1 MKILFVEKRTRTD
14 KLGILYLAS
23 ILSNAGHSVD
33 LIQTDLDNIDEY
45 LEKSEPEF
53 IMYSVMSAEKAWFL
67 RTNLELKKKYAFKSV
82 MGGPHFTFFPE
93 EGMEDEDV
101 DFVVQGPGEGVILD
115 IVEGRTKNK
124 FVLGHLPDINSLPE
138 PKRDILY
145 KYDEFGKSRM
155 KRFIAGRYCLFSCT
169 YCFNHL
175 FKKLYRDEK
184 GQFFQR
190 NSPERMIEE
199 IKHVKE
205 QYGLELAYFNDDD
218 FAANKEWLSD
228 FCDKFRPLG
237 MEFCGSIRASS
248 VDYDSLKM
256 MRDAGCTFM
265 NIAMESANPKTQK
278 FLRRGF
284 VTNEQIINACKI
296 SEELGIKI
304 RLQNMVG
311 LPVENPLQDALET
324 LEMNQKINP
333 TDSWASIFQPFPR
346 TDLWQ
351 FCIDNDI
358 IDDKTDTGD
367 FFKHTVLKIPDAE
380 KIDRL
385 QKWWF
390 FAIKYQIPIEVIK
403 VLIELPYTEEQLQKL
418 QDIRWD
424 IGKRLLYGI

>member
-1 MKILFVEKRTRTD
+1 
-14 KLGILYLAS
+14 
-23 ILSNAGHSVD
+23 
-33 LIQTDLDNIDEY
+33 
-45 LEKSEPEF
+45 
-53 IMYSVMSAEKAWFL
+53 
-67 RTNLELKKKYAFKSV
+67 
-82 MGGPHFTFFPE
+82 
-93 EGMEDEDV
+93 
-101 DFVVQGPGEGVILD
+101 
-115 IVEGRTKNK
+115 
-124 FVLGHLPDINSLPE
+124 
-138 PKRDILY
+138 
-145 KYDEFGKSRM
+145 
-155 KRFIAGRYCLFSCT
+155 
-169 YCFNHL
+169 
-175 FKKLYRDEK
+175 
-184 GQFFQR
+184 
-190 NSPERMIEE
+190 MIEE

>member
-1 MKILFVEKRTRTD
+1 MNILFIEKRTRTD

-23 ILSNAGHSVD
+23 IIAQAGHSVD
-33 LIQTDLDNIDEY
+33 MIQTDLTDMYEYLNEKNID
-45 LEKSEPEF
+45 F
-53 IMYSVMSAEKAWFL
+53 IMYSVMSAEKNWFL
-67 RTNLELKKKYAFKSV
+67 ETNKELKKHYKFISV
-82 MGGPHFTFFPE
+82 MGGPHFTYFPE
-93 EGMEDEDV
+93 EGIKDEDV
-101 DFVVQGPGEGVILD
+101 DFVVQGPGEDVILD
-115 IVEGRTKNK
+115 IVEGRIKDK
-124 FVLGHLPDINSLPE
+124 FIIGHLPDINSLPE

-175 FKKLYRDEK
+175 FKKLYQEEK
-184 GQFFQR
+184 GMFFQR
-190 NSPERMIEE
+190 NSPDRMIEE
-199 IKHVKE
+199 IKNVKRDF
-205 QYGLELAYFNDDD
+205 GLELVYFNDDD
-218 FAANKEWLSD
+218 FASNKEWLSD
-228 FCDKFRPLG
+228 FCTKFKQLG

-248 VDYDSLKM
+248 VDYDSLKL

-265 NIAMESANPKTQK
+265 NIAMESANPETQR
-278 FLRRGF
+278 FIRRGF
-284 VTNEQIINACKI
+284 VTNEQIINACRW

-311 LPVENPLQDALET
+311 LPVENPLADAIET

-351 FCIDNDI
+351 YCIDNRI
-358 IDDKTDTGD
+358 INNKTDTGD
-367 FFKHTVLKIPDAE
+367 FFKHTVLDIPDAK
-380 KIDRL
+380 KIDKL

-390 FAIKYQIPIEVIK
+390 FAVKYQIPIEVIK
-403 VLIELPYTEEQLQKL
+403 ILIELPYTEEQLQKL

-424 IGKRLLYGI
+424 IGKKILYGI